1 MPVINIPR
9 QLPPNFPFPIGGG
22 GRPAGTPT
30 APTQTT
36 GANLSGSWQDASA
49 SNTFS
54 ASGSTTVSATLPSGS
69 VGIPFRLRVSGSV
82 SGQVSLTY
90 GNNAQII
97 APVNPNAPYTEIE
110 IPLSAFPTPLNSVSL
125 TLTADGAGVIRAII
139 SFGNLL

>member
-9 QLPPNFPFPIGGG
+9 QVPPNFPFPIGGG
-22 GRPAGTPT
+22 GRTAAPT

-36 GANLSGSWQDASA
+36 GANLGGSWQDAA
-49 SNTFS
+49 AANTFS
-54 ASGSTTVSATLPSGS
+54 AAGSTTVSTTLPSGS

-82 SGQVSLTY
+82 SGAVALTY

-125 TLTADGAGVIRAII
+125 TLTADGAGVIRAIV